1 MVVHERSLIIQGVY
15 GKKVRFDPSC
25 SPFHAAKQKSLQNK
39 TALMSETE
47 TERLTER
54 VIDPRGLV
62 AYQPGSIVSRMLINT
77 PAGTITVFAFDADE
91 GLSEHTAPYDAVL
104 EVLEGEALISIAGTD
119 YSLTAGEM
127 IIMPAG
133 KPHAVQAVTQFKMML
148 TMIHA

>member
-1 MVVHERSLIIQGVY
+1 M
-15 GKKVRFDPSC
+15 
-25 SPFHAAKQKSLQNK
+25 
-39 TALMSETE
+39 ALMSETE

-77 PAGTITVFAFDADE
+77 PAGTITIFAFDADE

-104 EVLEGEALISIAGTD
+104 EVLEGEALITIAGTD

-133 KPHAVQAVTQFKMML
+133 KPHAVQAITQFKMML